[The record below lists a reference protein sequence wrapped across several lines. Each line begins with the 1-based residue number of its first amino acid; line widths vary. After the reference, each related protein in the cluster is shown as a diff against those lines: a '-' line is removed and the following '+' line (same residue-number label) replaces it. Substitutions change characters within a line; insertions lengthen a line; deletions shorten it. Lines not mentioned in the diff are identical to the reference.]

1 MKIKLFG
8 SNVTDLLSVTSR
20 VGDGTSGV
28 VEEREREWRSGV
40 LHPSSSCRTDTTK
53 DRVQGAA
60 SMSAR
65 AGELQQ
71 YFWAPVR
78 LSNKG
83 GRYMNYLALM

>member
-8 SNVTDLLSVTSR
+8 SSVTDLLSVTSR
-20 VGDGTSGV
+20 VGDGTSGGV
-28 VEEREREWRSGV
+28 GGREREWRSGA

-53 DRVQGAA
+53 DRVLGAA

-71 YFWAPVR
+71 YFLAPVR
-78 LSNKG
+78 LSNKE